1 MAAACQVVD
10 VLGPEI
16 RTQFVD
22 RYVALELKEYRRIFK
37 ATDEAGQ
44 LDNITTR
51 FAWFRRSLQTH
62 ETETGRVFPGDWQ
75 VGWYLTAKFVEITRY
90 VEEVYKC
97 HIHSLCGRDDLTVL
111 LSKAGSNLTIK
122 QLLESLQEVLD
133 FESSIVK
140 KYATPVR
147 FEEFL

>member
-1 MAAACQVVD
+1 MLLHPYVWVTGLTTVSASYAQDPTKPIKPSTMAAACQVID

-16 RTQFVD
+16 RNQFIE

-51 FAWFRRSLQTH
+51 FGWFRRSLQTH

-75 VGWYLTAKFVEITRY
+75 VGWHLTSKFIEITR
-90 VEEVYKC
+90 
-97 HIHSLCGRDDLTVL
+97 
-111 LSKAGSNLTIK
+111 
-122 QLLESLQEVLD
+122 
-133 FESSIVK
+133 
-140 KYATPVR
+140 
-147 FEEFL
+147 